1 MTVGIVE
8 CQHCGATADLEE
20 ISDNEDVC
28 LECGTEID
36 PDAPVTL
43 PTALA
48 EGNGFGPFCGALGC
62 IDGADVVIDHPK
74 HGERTVCWDCTDD
87 YPVIRHV

>member
-28 LECGTEID
+28 LECGTEIVPIARVLED
-36 PDAPVTL
+36 DEAEDETEQDTL
-43 PTALA
+43 
-48 EGNGFGPFCGALGC
+48 ES
-62 IDGADVVIDHPK
+62 
-74 HGERTVCWDCTDD
+74 ERVEA
-87 YPVIRHV
+87 